1 MGQTTNILI
10 PITQENNADYK
21 APKQDLHSRTSLFK
35 TLNWAY
41 FMKLKSNR
49 FQCLKREKNTYVFKL
64 DATQCFTRHNGS
76 MPVVKFSTCC
86 FLIGLLPLS
95 YQSLYH
101 LSFNL

>member
-10 PITQENNADYK
+10 PITQENNDYK
-21 APKQDLHSRTSLFK
+21 APKQDLHSRISLFK